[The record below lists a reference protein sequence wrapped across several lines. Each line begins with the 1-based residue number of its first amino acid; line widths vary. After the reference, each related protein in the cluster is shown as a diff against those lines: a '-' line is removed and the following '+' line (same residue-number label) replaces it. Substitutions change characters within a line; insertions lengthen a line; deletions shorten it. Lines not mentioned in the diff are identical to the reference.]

1 MIAIALATFTKYEV
15 TNRVKLVEG
24 PAADT
29 LKGIRGEFDIIFIDA
44 DKPGYKTYLEIILE
58 KGLLSKT
65 GIIITDN
72 STPPTLNCTFWNCH
86 STISSRCLHC
96 RQSMLLLAITMVEA
110 DCSSDAWDGG

>member
-1 MIAIALATFTKYEV
+1 MIAIALATFAKYEV
-15 TNRVKLVEG
+15 TNLVKLVEG
-24 PAADT
+24 PAAET

-72 STPPTLNCTFWNCH
+72 STPPTLNFVFRSRP
-86 STISSRCLHC
+86 STISSHCLHR
-96 RQSMLLLAITMVEA
+96 RQFVIGE
-110 DCSSDAWDGG
+110 G